1 MSQNNQSKPNH
12 QVALD
17 VAFMERLL
25 AEAKESPRL
34 RVAYD
39 LRTTPED
46 QSQRMLNAMLPG
58 TQVPIHRHTT
68 TTEVVTILYGRL
80 TEIFF
85 DEEGNETER
94 FLMDVEGPVRGI
106 SIPLYQW
113 HTVEVTEPCVILE
126 AKDGPYEPAKPEN
139 LKV

>member
-1 MSQNNQSKPNH
+1 MIIDRKK
-12 QVALD
+12 L
-17 VAFMERLL
+17 EELL
-25 AEAKESPRL
+25 AAAKESPRL

-68 TTEVVTILYGRL
+68 STEVVTILYGRM

-94 FLMDVEGPVRGI
+94 FLLDAQGDIRGI

-126 AKDGPYEPAKPEN
+126 AKDGAYAPARPED
-139 LKV
+139 LR